1 MATTFDPNRVGP
13 GTFQLV
19 RDAST
24 GNYSLQEVGFTKLPS
39 LTLPDLTPTTTTTT
53 TQTQDQTKTDTT
65 DVSQPILP
73 QVGDGGGGDRQ
84 DFTGES
90 MFKNIQQDAT
100 GGDLMQQATQISKA
114 DISTPDTSIQM
125 SGINE
130 KEAYDRAVA
139 NYNNTLEINRDAAMG
154 KRPGLDPMEL
164 TNARNEMDMARQ
176 AYEASIT
183 NIPSAPKIFDI
194 NQQQDIGK
202 QFRSETDKF
211 KTRFDPTKIEP
222 APTKQTGVD
231 NIVKKI
237 VDNSLVVNVVKA
249 GAKMLDAITPDPTA
263 VDLVNR
269 DTFKTRGELGSSTDP
284 GRIAGN
290 PATDLYAGMN
300 RDSAFGN
307 LEKAG
312 EKRIATREATIARKG
327 IKSASNPNGVSQ
339 DFENNTNKMKDQQ
352 KSYKEKLDKK
362 TSTRREA
369 GSMNQPG
376 RGGDQSGRSGG
387 KIVCTMMNESYGFG
401 SFRNKIWLR
410 HSKNLAPEYQ
420 KGYHRLFLPLVN
432 YAKQKGIINKIIK
445 NILEH
450 IAVHRTI
457 DIRQQERNKIHLIGR
472 VYRTILEPIC
482 YWAGKKQWL

>member
-24 GNYSLQEVGFTKLPS
+24 GTYSIQEVGFTKLPS

-73 QVGDGGGGDRQ
+73 QVGGGDDRQ

-211 KTRFDPTKIEP
+211 KTRFDPTKIQP
-222 APTKQTGVD
+222 APTKQTGLG

-237 VDNSLVVNVVKA
+237 MDNSLAVNVVKA
-249 GAKMLDAITPDPTA
+249 GAKMLDAITPELTTTQK
-263 VDLVNR
+263 VNNR
-269 DTFKTRGELGSSTDP
+269 LFTTTGELGSSTDP

-290 PATDLYAGMN
+290 PAKDLYAGMN
-300 RDSAFGN
+300 RNSAFGN

-312 EKRIATREATIARKG
+312 DKRIATREATIARKG

-339 DFENNTNKMKDQQ
+339 DFVDNTNNMKNQASRYKAEKQ
-352 KSYKEKLDKK
+352 KA
-362 TSTRREA
+362 TQGPA
-369 GSMNQPG
+369 GG
-376 RGGDQSGRSGG
+376 ATTGGGNGGGSDSG

-420 KGYHRLFLPLVN
+420 RGYHKLFLPLVN

-482 YWAGKKQWL
+482 YWAGKK

>member
-24 GNYSLQEVGFTKLPS
+24 GTYSIQEVGFTKLPS

-73 QVGDGGGGDRQ
+73 QVGGGGGGDRQ

-130 KEAYDRAVA
+130 KKAYDEAVA

-249 GAKMLDAITPDPTA
+249 GAKILDAITPDPTA

-339 DFENNTNKMKDQQ
+339 DFVDNTNRMKDQQ

-387 KIVCTMMNESYGFG
+387 KSKIVCTMMNESYGFG

-420 KGYHRLFLPLVN
+420 RGYHRLFLPLVN

-482 YWAGKKQWL
+482 YWAGKK

>member
-24 GNYSLQEVGFTKLPS
+24 GTYSIQEVGFTKLPS

-53 TQTQDQTKTDTT
+53 TTKTQDQTKTDTT
-65 DVSQPILP
+65 DVTQPILP
-73 QVGDGGGGDRQ
+73 QAGGGGGGDRQ

-222 APTKQTGVD
+222 AEVEPSVTEKA
-231 NIVKKI
+231 KKLL
-237 VDNSLVVNVVKA
+237 DPANSLAVKIA
-249 GAKMLDAITPDPTA
+249 SGVSLNHLRVSDLCFFVA
-263 VDLVNR
+263 VLSR
-269 DTFKTRGELGSSTDP
+269 CLTFK
-284 GRIAGN
+284 
-290 PATDLYAGMN
+290 PAFLNVSY
-300 RDSAFGN
+300 
-307 LEKAG
+307 
-312 EKRIATREATIARKG
+312 TINEVLIPLLK
-327 IKSASNPNGVSQ
+327 IKV
-339 DFENNTNKMKDQQ
+339 F
-352 KSYKEKLDKK
+352 
-362 TSTRREA
+362 
-369 GSMNQPG
+369 
-376 RGGDQSGRSGG
+376 
-387 KIVCTMMNESYGFG
+387 
-401 SFRNKIWLR
+401 
-410 HSKNLAPEYQ
+410 
-420 KGYHRLFLPLVN
+420 
-432 YAKQKGIINKIIK
+432 
-445 NILEH
+445 
-450 IAVHRTI
+450 
-457 DIRQQERNKIHLIGR
+457 
-472 VYRTILEPIC
+472 
-482 YWAGKKQWL
+482 

>member
-65 DVSQPILP
+65 DVTQPILP
-73 QVGDGGGGDRQ
+73 QAGGGGGGDRQ

-249 GAKMLDAITPDPTA
+249 GAKILDAITPDPTA

-339 DFENNTNKMKDQQ
+339 DFVNNTNKMKDQQ

-420 KGYHRLFLPLVN
+420 RGYHRLFLPLVN

-482 YWAGKKQWL
+482 YWAGKK